1 MPSLAGLSALEQLRL
16 QNNQF
21 KGAMPAVPSPGALA
35 AGGSRLCPN
44 QFTGPA
50 SSAWDAATGVVPW
63 YRDCAG
69 ASPRIPAS
77 ERTALIDLYNATQGP
92 NWTNHAHWLEPEG
105 TECTWFGVVCN
116 QSGTHVIGLSLGRN
130 NLDGVLPETLRDL
143 SQLAVFHAYENTLS
157 GVLPALLGLSRL
169 SDFRVNN
176 NRLTGPIPAI
186 SGLGELVQFN
196 VGNNAL
202 TGAIP
207 SLSGLGKLEG
217 FFSYNN
223 QLTGQV
229 PALTGL
235 VKLRQFYVNSN
246 QLSGA
251 MPSLAGLS
259 ALEQLRLQNNQFK
272 GAMPAVPSP
281 GALAAGGSRL
291 CPNQFT
297 GPASSAWDAATGVVP
312 WYRDCAGASPRIP
325 ASERSALIDLYNATQ
340 GPNWTNHAH
349 WLEPEGTEC
358 TWFGVV
364 CNPAKSRVI
373 ALRLADNGLRGAIN
387 GNLRNLAGLR
397 ELNLGKNALGG
408 AVPMLAV
415 SAAPDGSHGSVS
427 AMGVAMVGM
436 GNLRILDL
444 HDNRFTGRVPDLTGM
459 TQLEALRIGG
469 NQFSGAMPAAP
480 VPNPLRDGMSSL
492 CPNVLDR
499 VPNTDWDVATG
510 QSPWY
515 RACAATSV
523 TGGFSPHIDAGVL
536 AIAIQADGAMV
547 VGGRFDMINGQSRAH
562 LARLLPDGSL
572 DPDFAPVAFDDDVY
586 AIDLLS
592 DGSILVGGRFT
603 HVDGHPQA
611 YLARLRTD
619 GSRDTR
625 FGLQLD
631 GSVRVV
637 INQDDG
643 SVLLGG
649 DFSHV
654 GGDDHQGLA
663 RLTADGALDT
673 SFVTQA
679 DGPVMALAVQADG
692 RILLGGGFTH
702 INGQVRSH
710 LARVDSDGTLDGAFD
725 VDSNGIVTAI
735 VVQPDG
741 GIVIGGGFNV
751 LSGQARAYLA
761 RLSEDGVLDSSFDPS
776 PNAAIGTILQQPDG
790 QLLLAGEFT
799 QIGGRSRAHL
809 ARVRLDGGVDE
820 GFDPGASAVV
830 AALAL
835 QSDERIL
842 IGGDFVAL
850 RGQAREHLARLH
862 PDGGLDTELAT
873 STNGP
878 VDSLVLGGG
887 GTLLVGGGFDQIGGQ
902 SRERFASIR
911 LDGVIE
917 SGLLADFGAN
927 DRVRAVVKRAD
938 GSVLAAG
945 QISRHN
951 TLEAHNIVQICP
963 GTCAYEF
970 SASTDA
976 PIEATVLQLDGKV
989 VVAGSFT
996 QVNGVPRAHVAR
1008 LNSDGS
1014 LDTDFDVSIDGP
1026 VYTISALRDGSV
1038 LLGGSFHHID
1048 GVSHPLLARL
1058 HPDGTLDSD
1067 FDSGFSANAQGEE
1080 VRVLV
1085 RHRDGGWIVG
1095 GHFARV
1101 SGQLHQS
1108 LVRVDVD
1115 GDVDAAFDPQ
1125 ISLGSAPGW
1134 VLALVLR
1141 EDGRLFLAGAFDAI
1155 DDRARTDVARLDAD
1169 GEVDPHW
1176 AIDVAGA
1183 LQVNA
1188 LALQTDGQLVMGG
1201 DFSEVGGAVRS
1212 NLARV
1217 ATAESAR
1224 YALSVSASSGTSGSV
1239 TWARGGSA
1247 PQLSQAPVL
1256 SLSVDGTHFS
1266 PIGEMSRV
1274 AGDWKRDDVDVP
1286 GNRNF
1291 WVRVRAALSS
1301 GMHNGSS
1308 GYVESTRL
1316 AYVRRDVLSVQNT
1329 APATFAGV
1337 SGMKFEIVNSGPRA
1351 ADQITLMIDADQ
1363 ADRLSFL
1370 PVCTTDT
1377 STGSVR
1383 VLCENPADLG
1393 INCEQIST
1401 TERQCSID
1409 RLSTGGKYSFFLAPA
1424 AGSSGPFIL
1433 RILTNGVLLGQ
1444 HAITP

>member
-1 MPSLAGLSALEQLRL
+1 
-16 QNNQF
+16 
-21 KGAMPAVPSPGALA
+21 
-35 AGGSRLCPN
+35 
-44 QFTGPA
+44 
-50 SSAWDAATGVVPW
+50 
-63 YRDCAG
+63 
-69 ASPRIPAS
+69 
-77 ERTALIDLYNATQGP
+77 
-92 NWTNHAHWLEPEG
+92 
-105 TECTWFGVVCN
+105 
-116 QSGTHVIGLSLGRN
+116 
-130 NLDGVLPETLRDL
+130 
-143 SQLAVFHAYENTLS
+143 
-157 GVLPALLGLSRL
+157 
-169 SDFRVNN
+169 
-176 NRLTGPIPAI
+176 
-186 SGLGELVQFN
+186 
-196 VGNNAL
+196 
-202 TGAIP
+202 
-207 SLSGLGKLEG
+207 
-217 FFSYNN
+217 
-223 QLTGQV
+223 
-229 PALTGL
+229 
-235 VKLRQFYVNSN
+235 
-246 QLSGA
+246 